1 MSVLILHGR
10 GSLAASRYDQ
20 WLSGYDGEILLIASA
35 EELQKTGESLPPT
48 RDTSAADGYDHAE
61 AVEGYEASGRV
72 EERVLSL
79 VREHGVTR
87 IIACQERDI
96 ERSAIFR
103 SIFGLPGQAHPG
115 EMPFRN
121 KILMKRAVME
131 RGVPVTGHRPVECAA
146 DIYAF
151 AEAHGF
157 PVVIKPQDGAG
168 SFGVRILRTRA
179 DLERFL
185 GEEFG
190 YSEVTQPNLMAEAYV
205 SETMYH
211 VDGLVIDGN
220 LIYAWPSRYMY
231 ALAVFED
238 DTAGRLDVTLDA
250 DDPVADELVEL
261 TKRILAALDC
271 PPSFPFHAEIFEA
284 PDGRLIFN
292 EIGGRTGGAAQRDIQ
307 RALFG
312 IDPSQWW
319 VRAQA
324 GLPLPDRVGP
334 LRPESLTGQ
343 LALLKRP
350 GTIRRLPGPPPF
362 PWVVKQTLFVSP
374 GDVMRAAEFAADFM
388 ALFVVTAPTR
398 EMSVSRMRTLE
409 KWFLRE
415 LVLESE
421 GGTRV
426 IPAA

>member
-1 MSVLILHGR
+1 VSVLILHGK
-10 GSLAASRYDQ
+10 GALAEFRYDQ
-20 WLSGYDGEILLIASA
+20 WLAGYDGEILLLCSGA
-35 EELQKTGESLPPT
+35 ELKRAGESLPPT
-48 RDTSAADGYDHAE
+48 RDVTGEGYDHAE
-61 AVEGYEASGRV
+61 AVDDYEVGGQV
-72 EERVLSL
+72 EARVLNL
-79 VREHGVTR
+79 GRGHRVTR

-96 ERSAIFR
+96 ERAAMFR
-103 SIFGLPGQAHPG
+103 SMFGLPGQTHPG
-115 EMPFRN
+115 ELPFRN
-121 KILMKRAVME
+121 KILMKRAVMA
-131 RGVPVTGHRPVECAA
+131 RGVPVTEHRPVECAA

-151 AEAHGF
+151 AEAYGF

-168 SFGVRILRTRA
+168 SFGVRILRTR
-179 DLERFL
+179 DSLERYL
-185 GEEFG
+185 DEEFR

-220 LIYAWPSRYMY
+220 LVYAWPSRYMY
-231 ALAVFED
+231 ALAVFEG

-250 DDPVADELVEL
+250 DDPVTGELVEM
-261 TKRILAALDC
+261 TERVLAALEC
-271 PPSFPFHAEIFEA
+271 PSSFPFHAEIFEA

-292 EIGGRTGGAAQRDIQ
+292 EIGARTGGAAQRDVQ

-312 IDPSQWW
+312 IDPTQWW

-324 GLPLPDRVGP
+324 GLPLPDRPGP
-334 LRPESLTGQ
+334 LRPELLTGQ

-350 GTIRRLPGPPPF
+350 GTIRALPGSPPF

-374 GDVMRAAEFAADFM
+374 GDVMRAAAFAADFM
-388 ALFVVTAPTR
+388 ALFVITAPTR

-409 KWFLRE
+409 KWFLGE
-415 LVLESE
+415 LILESE
-421 GGTRV
+421 GGGHD